1 MFLDTEKI
9 KTNLNRENT
18 QEVERERERDRER
31 GGWIGFN
38 FCFQPQQIQVK
49 EAHT

>member
-18 QEVERERERDRER
+18 QEVERERDRER

>member
-9 KTNLNRENT
+9 KINLNRENT
-18 QEVERERERDRER
+18 QEVEREREIER
-31 GGWIGFN
+31 GVGELGFN